1 MLEKIVFL
9 IVVFLT
15 NIIQCITGFA
25 GTVLA
30 MPFSLM
36 LVGYDVAKP
45 ILNVLGLA
53 ASVFIV
59 IKEHKSV
66 KVNELIKIVGFML
79 AGMVIAHFIKDFA
92 SGYDYILYK
101 VLGAIIVGVAIYNA
115 ILFFSKKEAP
125 HPNLLFSILI
135 LLSAGIVHGLFVC
148 GGMFVVIYANA
159 NIKEKNEFRAT
170 LSAVWLVLNSII
182 MFSDISAGYMVYDT
196 IILLVISLLVLAGAL
211 IVGNLIYKK
220 LSKSVFLQLT
230 YALMLISGISL
241 LVK

>member
-1 MLEKIVFL
+1 MLQKILFLIIVF
-9 IVVFLT
+9 IS

-36 LVGYDVAKP
+36 LVGYGVAKP
-45 ILNVLGLA
+45 ILNILGLA
-53 ASVFIV
+53 ASLFIV
-59 IKEHKSV
+59 IKEHKSINV
-66 KVNELIKIVGFML
+66 KELTKIVGFML
-79 AGMVIAHFIKDFA
+79 AGMLIAHLITGIA
-92 SGYDYILYK
+92 SGYENILYK
-101 VLGAIIVGVAIYNA
+101 VLGGIVIAVAVYNA
-115 ILFFSKKEAP
+115 ILFYSKKETP
-125 HPNLLFSILI
+125 QPNLFLSILI

-159 NIKEKNEFRAT
+159 KIKDKNEFRAT
-170 LSAVWLVLNSII
+170 LSAVWLVLNAII
-182 MFSDISAGYMVYDT
+182 MISDIRSGYMVYDT
-196 IILLVISLLVLAGAL
+196 VILLIISLAVLILSL

-241 LVK
+241 LIK

>member
-1 MLEKIVFL
+1 MIQKIVFL

-36 LVGYDVAKP
+36 LVGYDIAKP

-53 ASVFIV
+53 ASAFIV
-59 IKEHKSV
+59 IKEYKNIKV
-66 KVNELIKIVGFML
+66 KELSKILAFMIL
-79 AGMVIAHFIKDFA
+79 GMVISYFIKDFA
-92 SGYDYILYK
+92 SGYESILYK
-101 VLGAIIVGVAIYNA
+101 CLGAIIIVVAVFNA
-115 ILFFSKKEAP
+115 VLFYSKKEMP
-125 HPNLLFSILI
+125 EPNIILSIIILI
-135 LLSAGIVHGLFVC
+135 GAGIVHGLFVC
-148 GGMFVVIYANA
+148 GGMLVVIYANA
-159 NIKEKNEFRAT
+159 KFKEKSEFRAT

-182 MFSDISAGYMVYDT
+182 LVSDIRAGYMVKDT
-196 IILLVISLLVLAGAL
+196 LVLLLISLAVLAGSL

-220 LSKSVFLQLT
+220 MSRSVFLQLT
-230 YALMLISGISL
+230 YALMIISGVSL